1 VIGVNKEQ
9 IITRFLNNMPTRFE
23 PANGDARLCAV
34 VVDADEAS
42 GKARSIQRIMVN

>member
-23 PANGDARLCAV
+23 AATGDARLCAV
-34 VVDADEAS
+34 VVDANDTT
-42 GKARSIQRIMVN
+42 GKAYSIQRIRVS